1 MDHQMLMATIEILCW
16 KESYVGFTGWDSH
29 ARTELTKRL
38 RRAINSSPSEIRSF
52 ARQIRARKSIVLRN
66 VHDEYTA
73 SLRQIL
79 ETMGAE
85 LNVSPTSK
93 KP

>member
-1 MDHQMLMATIEILCW
+1 MATIEVLSW
-16 KESYVGFTGWDSH
+16 KENYVGFTGWDSH

-38 RRAINSSPSEIRSF
+38 RRAINTSPSEIKSF

-66 VHDEYTA
+66 VHDEAVA

-79 ETMGAE
+79 ETIGAE
-85 LNVSPTSK
+85 LNVSPTPK
-93 KP
+93 TP

>member
-1 MDHQMLMATIEILCW
+1 MARVEIFGWKDHD
-16 KESYVGFTGWDSH
+16 VGFTGWDNH

-38 RRAINSSPSEIRSF
+38 RRAINTSPSKIKDL
-52 ARQIRARKSIVLRN
+52 ARQIRSKRPAILDG
-66 VHDEYTA
+66 VHDNSIA

-85 LNVSPTSK
+85 MRVMR
-93 KP
+93 